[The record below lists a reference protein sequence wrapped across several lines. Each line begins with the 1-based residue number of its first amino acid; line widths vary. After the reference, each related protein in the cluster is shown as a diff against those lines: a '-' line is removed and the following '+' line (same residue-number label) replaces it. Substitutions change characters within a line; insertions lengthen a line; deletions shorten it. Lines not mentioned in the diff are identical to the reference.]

1 MRQHRRQNLQKIARC
16 IPISAPPL
24 SSAPCAVLICE
35 QLHAQLAAAS
45 AIRKLE
51 PALFWI
57 STLLCAPHTV
67 TYGVVSSTTSSQ
79 SLVLCSSAPP
89 ISLAPSSTLKIASL
103 IKKSV
108 TSWTGSLFSPSERI
122 FAALFWSKSWSCRFL
137 CLIFVFASTYRYRQE
152 ATELIP
158 FTSIQPTSSKNR
170 ECN

>member
-1 MRQHRRQNLQKIARC
+1 MHPCLC
-16 IPISAPPL
+16 STF
-24 SSAPCAVLICE
+24 SSAPSAVLICE

-57 STLLCAPHTV
+57 STLLCAPHTL
-67 TYGVVSSTTSSQ
+67 TYGVVSSSSSPQ

-89 ISLAPSSTLKIASL
+89 ISLAPSSTLEIASL

-108 TSWTGSLFSPSERI
+108 TSWTGSLFSPSEGI
-122 FAALFWSKSWSCRFL
+122 FAALFWSKSWSSRFL
-137 CLIFVFASTYRYRQE
+137 CPIFVFAWTYRYRQV
-152 ATELIP
+152 AAELIP

-170 ECN
+170 KCN